1 MTPDEDPVQRASS
14 DDVDLYDVATWEPRS
29 ALDRFAAWL
38 YGGIVTTARASVVAL
53 AVLIV
58 VAQFAAAL
66 GLVFVDRPVVGL
78 YVLLS
83 VVPALAMAGVV
94 WKADVTRPE
103 PLELLVVTFS
113 FGFLFA
119 GFAAV
124 LNSAVSGVFFGSLSE
139 QSPLWLL
146 LLAPALYY
154 FLVVGPVEEVVKWLA
169 IRLYAFRSERFDA
182 VVDGAVYG
190 AVAGLGFATIENAIY
205 IAREVVLASQVA
217 ASVSP
222 ADIGLQ
228 TAAVRTLA
236 GPGHVIYSA
245 FAGYYLGLAKFNP
258 EDAGPIVVK
267 GLVVASVLHAVYNTV
282 VTNLTIFTDAL
293 GVSAGL
299 VFIGFV
305 VVYDGGLFYVLY
317 RKLTRYRAAYEESGA
332 GEFHEPSAH
341 GGEGEGEG
349 KGEGGNEAD
358 AGNETDGNEAVEA
371 EAEDGPAFVDGEVP
385 EGSGVFEEPATGTDT
400 VDEQGREN
408 DAQ

>member
-1 MTPDEDPVQRASS
+1 MAPDEDPVQRASS
-14 DDVDLYDVATWEPRS
+14 DDADLYDVATWEPRTT
-29 ALDRFAAWL
+29 LDRFAAWL

-66 GLVFVDRPVVGL
+66 GLVFVDRPVVGV

-83 VVPALAMAGVV
+83 VVPALAMAGLV
-94 WKADVTRPE
+94 WKADVTRRE

-169 IRLYAFRSERFDA
+169 VRLYAFRSERFDA

-217 ASVSP
+217 GPVS
-222 ADIGLQ
+222 AAEIGLQ

-282 VTNLTIFTDAL
+282 VTNLTIFTDPL

-299 VFIGFV
+299 AFIGFV

-317 RKLTRYRAAYEESGA
+317 RKLTRYRAAYEASGA
-332 GEFHEPSAH
+332 ARVHDAPAAGDNGDGE
-341 GGEGEGEG
+341 EGE
-349 KGEGGNEAD
+349 KTEGGDDVEGGINV
-358 AGNETDGNEAVEA
+358 DG
-371 EAEDGPAFVDGEVP
+371 EDGPEFVDGEAP
-385 EGSGVFEEPATGTDT
+385 EGGGVVEDSATGVDAG
-400 VDEQGREN
+400 DEQRRES
-408 DAQ
+408 DGQ

>member
-1 MTPDEDPVQRASS
+1 VLKERPMAPDEDPVQRAST
-14 DDVDLYDVATWEPRS
+14 DDADLYDVATWEPRTT
-29 ALDRFAAWL
+29 LDRFAAWL

-66 GLVFVDRPVVGL
+66 GLVFVDRPVVGV

-83 VVPALAMAGVV
+83 VVPALAMAGLV
-94 WKADVTRPE
+94 WKADVTRRE
-103 PLELLVVTFS
+103 PLELLVVTFA

-124 LNSAVSGVFFGSLSE
+124 LNSAVSGVFLGSLTE
-139 QSPLWLL
+139 QSPLWLV

-154 FLVVGPVEEVVKWLA
+154 FLIVGPVEETVKWLA
-169 IRLYAFRSERFDA
+169 IRLYAFRSSRFDA

-190 AVAGLGFATIENAIY
+190 AMAGLGFATIENAIY
-205 IAREVVLASQVA
+205 VGREVVLASQA
-217 ASVSP
+217 AESVS
-222 ADIGLQ
+222 AAEIGLQ

-267 GLVVASVLHAVYNTV
+267 GLVIASVLHAVYNTA
-282 VTNLTIFTDAL
+282 VTNLSVFTDAL

-317 RKLTRYRAAYEESGA
+317 RKLTRYRAAYEDSGA
-332 GEFHEPSAH
+332 DQVHEPPA
-341 GGEGEGEG
+341 GERGLESE
-349 KGEGGNEAD
+349 D
-358 AGNETDGNEAVEA
+358 DDGAKSEEI
-371 EAEDGPAFVDGEVP
+371 VDGEVNG
-385 EGSGVFEEPATGTDT
+385 EHEESPTSVDGENEESIGGPRESTRRTDDG
-400 VDEQGREN
+400 DEQRRDG

>member
-1 MTPDEDPVQRASS
+1 MAPDEDPVQRAST
-14 DDVDLYDVATWEPRS
+14 DDADLYDVATWEPRTT
-29 ALDRFAAWL
+29 LDRFAAWL

-66 GLVFVDRPVVGL
+66 GLVFVDRPVVGV

-83 VVPALAMAGVV
+83 VVPALAMAGLV
-94 WKADVTRPE
+94 WKADVTRRE
-103 PLELLVVTFS
+103 PLELLVVTFA

-124 LNSAVSGVFFGSLSE
+124 LNSAVSGVFLGSLTE
-139 QSPLWLL
+139 QSPLWLV

-154 FLVVGPVEEVVKWLA
+154 FLIVGPVEETVKWLA
-169 IRLYAFRSERFDA
+169 IRLYAFRSSRFDA

-190 AVAGLGFATIENAIY
+190 AMAGLGFATIENAIY
-205 IAREVVLASQVA
+205 VGREVVLASQA
-217 ASVSP
+217 AESVS
-222 ADIGLQ
+222 AAEIGLQ

-267 GLVVASVLHAVYNTV
+267 GLVIASVLHAVYNTA
-282 VTNLTIFTDAL
+282 VTNLSVFTDAL

-317 RKLTRYRAAYEESGA
+317 RKLTRYRAAYEDSGA
-332 GEFHEPSAH
+332 DQVHEPPA
-341 GGEGEGEG
+341 GERGLESE
-349 KGEGGNEAD
+349 D
-358 AGNETDGNEAVEA
+358 DDGAKSEEI
-371 EAEDGPAFVDGEVP
+371 VDGEVNG
-385 EGSGVFEEPATGTDT
+385 EHEESPTSVDGENEESIGGPRESTRRTDDG
-400 VDEQGREN
+400 DEQRRDG

>member
-1 MTPDEDPVQRASS
+1 MLKERPMAPDEDPVQRAST
-14 DDVDLYDVATWEPRS
+14 DDADLYDVATWEPRTT
-29 ALDRFAAWL
+29 LDRFAAWL

-66 GLVFVDRPVVGL
+66 GLVFVDRPVVGV

-83 VVPALAMAGVV
+83 VVPALAMAGLV
-94 WKADVTRPE
+94 WKADVTRRE
-103 PLELLVVTFS
+103 PLELLVVTFA

-124 LNSAVSGVFFGSLSE
+124 LNSAVSGVFLGSLTE
-139 QSPLWLL
+139 QSPLWLV

-154 FLVVGPVEEVVKWLA
+154 FLIVGPVEETVKWLA
-169 IRLYAFRSERFDA
+169 IRLYAFRSSRFDA

-190 AVAGLGFATIENAIY
+190 AMAGLGFATIENAIY
-205 IAREVVLASQVA
+205 VGREVVLASQA
-217 ASVSP
+217 AESVS
-222 ADIGLQ
+222 AAEIGLQ

-267 GLVVASVLHAVYNTV
+267 GLVIASVLHAVYNTA
-282 VTNLTIFTDAL
+282 VTNLSVFTDAL

-317 RKLTRYRAAYEESGA
+317 RKLTRYRAAYEDSGA
-332 GEFHEPSAH
+332 DQVHEPPA
-341 GGEGEGEG
+341 GERGLESE
-349 KGEGGNEAD
+349 D
-358 AGNETDGNEAVEA
+358 DDGAKSEEI
-371 EAEDGPAFVDGEVP
+371 VDGEVNG
-385 EGSGVFEEPATGTDT
+385 EHEESPTSVDGENEESIGGPRESTRRTDDG
-400 VDEQGREN
+400 DEQRRDG